1 MAGLFRFW
9 STTDAH
15 DMQIISSTTSEWH
28 HHLVTN
34 RGWEQNYR
42 FFSFRFDVTYDLW
55 LLALVS
61 WTDFQCCT
69 LSTFTQ
75 RQWLPTQ
82 HRHSHN
88 KSCDALQQPTC
99 SLFLNP
105 HLLPVELSLSLSLS
119 LQDSEACTNKN
130 GWCSWVIHDMASRTY

>member
-42 FFSFRFDVTYDLW
+42 CFSFRFDVTYDLW

-99 SLFLNP
+99 SCFSILTYYRLS
-105 HLLPVELSLSLSLS
+105 SLSLSLS
-119 LQDSEACTNKN
+119 LQDSEACTSKN
-130 GWCSWVIHDMASRTY
+130 G

>member
-1 MAGLFRFW
+1 
-9 STTDAH
+9 
-15 DMQIISSTTSEWH
+15 MQIISSTTSEWH
-28 HHLVTN
+28 HHPVTN

-42 FFSFRFDVTYDLW
+42 CFSFRFDVTYDLW

-105 HLLPVELSLSLSLS
+105 RLLPVELSLSLPLHRTVRPVPTRTVEAVELS
-119 LQDSEACTNKN
+119 MIWQVELIRVRQ
-130 GWCSWVIHDMASRTY
+130 R